1 MTTTLTPNT
10 TTTAAP
16 YRAGRAR
23 LHTRRCCRCR
33 VKLRGRGMPLYGA
46 GTLCPDC
53 WVTTRVERYAA
64 RVRSAVADTLAAEN
78 GNGGGAR

>member
-1 MTTTLTPNT
+1 MTTTLTPT

-16 YRAGRAR
+16 QHRAR
-23 LHTRRCCRCR
+23 LHTRKCCRCR

-53 WVTTRVERYAA
+53 WVTTRVERFEQRA
-64 RVRSAVADTLAAEN
+64 RAAVAATLAAED
-78 GNGGGAR
+78 GGA

>member
-1 MTTTLTPNT
+1 M
-10 TTTAAP
+10 
-16 YRAGRAR
+16 
-23 LHTRRCCRCR
+23 HTRKCCRCR

-78 GNGGGAR
+78 GGDAS